1 MLRLNDEIE
10 TWGYRPIHGEPGATA
25 PSTERCAAWGTTKSP
40 TQSVGAFEPN
50 QVVKARERLGAQG
63 LGIRMVPGGHLT
75 TLEQP
80 EHLARIIE
88 EVGPG

>member
-1 MLRLNDEIE
+1 MACDYYIEEEDEEGDLDSVFGFDDDAELLN
-10 TWGYRPIHGEPGATA
+10 
-25 PSTERCAAWGTTKSP
+25 
-40 TQSVGAFEPN
+40 
-50 QVVKARERLGAQG
+50 VVLNCKARERLGNEG
-63 LGIRMVPGGHLT
+63 LDIRMVPGGHLT